1 MVNWIEKKSFKHGIV
16 IAALA
21 LVIAGCASVVAVPP
35 GPYVVSPSMTLNIG
49 RIWTDFS
56 PILPN
61 QPKKVKMLSI
71 DGPLLNRLYV
81 GSDLVAGEGLTKP
94 ANKEVRVPT
103 VKAQMSGI
111 EQIEFLKDSMA
122 SFDFRN
128 VTTSRPR
135 QVQLSG
141 KPAIRV
147 DLSGS
152 AQDGL
157 EFAATGI
164 MQKNGDTYNVLL
176 FAAPKEHYFG
186 VILSEFNQLAGS
198 T

>member
-1 MVNWIEKKSFKHGIV
+1 MVNWIEKKRIKHGIAF
-16 IAALA
+16 AALA

-49 RIWTDFS
+49 RIWTDFT

-61 QPKKVKMLSI
+61 QPKKVKMFTI
-71 DGPLLNRLYV
+71 DGPLLNRLYI
-81 GSDLVAGEGLTKP
+81 GGDLVAGEGLTKP
-94 ANKEVRVPT
+94 ANKEMRVPT

-111 EQIEFLKDSMA
+111 EQIEFLKESMA
-122 SFDFRN
+122 AFDFRN
-128 VTTSRPR
+128 VVTSRPR

-152 AQDGL
+152 EQDGL
-157 EFAATGI
+157 EFAATAI

-176 FAAPKEHYFG
+176 FVAPKEHYFG
-186 VILSEFNQLAGS
+186 ALLSEFNQLAGS